1 MKHQNRF
8 SQFIKEYRI
17 ISISVAFI
25 TGMVAFNLVQSLVN
39 DIILPIMKP
48 ILSNQSTVWED
59 LVLQVG
65 TINIRIGSFLSAAIS
80 FLLVILFLYIFVDK
94 ILKWKP
100 KKQ

>member
-59 LVLQVG
+59 LVLHIG